1 MIEVSVVVPV
11 YNDPGG
17 ARSAL
22 EALVE
27 QRLDAAYEVVVVDN
41 GSTDETPAV
50 LERFRSRHPDRIRL
64 ESETEIQSSYA
75 ARNRGIAAA
84 RGRVLAF
91 TDADCV
97 PDAVWLAEGVRAL
110 AERGAALAAGRI
122 ELTFHGDRPTVWE
135 YFDAARKLNQR
146 LYAETY
152 GFGATANLFVRAEAI
167 GEHGGFRGDLVSG
180 GDYEFGRR
188 LTGAGAKLVYADRA
202 VVRHPARRTP
212 LEILRKSRR
221 IARGQ
226 KQLEEL
232 GLLEH
237 GRLGW
242 RSLIPT
248 RRCPSLGDTPPTPA
262 QAATFIALS
271 NVVKYWNFLLRL

>member
-17 ARSAL
+17 ATSAL
-22 EALVE
+22 ESLVG
-27 QRLDAAYEVVVVDN
+27 QRLDAAYEIVVVDN
-41 GSTDETPAV
+41 GSTDETPEV
-50 LERFRSRHPDRIRL
+50 LERFRSRYPDRIRL
-64 ESETEIQSSYA
+64 GIETEVQSSYA
-75 ARNRGIAAA
+75 ARNRGIARA

-97 PDAVWLAEGVRAL
+97 PDADWLAEGVRAL
-110 AERGAALAAGRI
+110 ADSGAALAAGRI
-122 ELTFHGDRPTVWE
+122 EMTFRGERPTVWE
-135 YFDAARKLNQR
+135 YFDATRKLNQR

-167 GEHGGFRGDLVSG
+167 AEHGGFRGDLVSG

-188 LTGAGAKLVYADRA
+188 LTGAGARLVYADRA
-202 VVRHPARRTP
+202 VVRHPARGTP

-226 KQLEEL
+226 KQLENL

-242 RSLIPT
+242 RSLVPT
-248 RRCPSLGDTPPTPA
+248 RRCPPLGDTPPTPA
-262 QAATFIALS
+262 QAATFIAFS
-271 NVVKYWNFLLRL
+271 NVVKYWNLLLRL